1 MFSQVQP
8 DPRQAD
14 GVMQPPP
21 PATAGLPRP
30 PPRAINTQRGRANAA
45 FSRAAREPL
54 EYHRGGQR
62 LAGRVTSLLSAPL
75 ALYQHL
81 LS

>member
-21 PATAGLPRP
+21 RCRPTSTPPTLSTLSEAGLMPHSAGQP
-30 PPRAINTQRGRANAA
+30 ESHLNIT
-45 FSRAAREPL
+45 
-54 EYHRGGQR
+54 GGGG
-62 LAGRVTSLLSAPL
+62 LPGRVTSLLSAPL